1 MLNFNDFIEESYLE
15 SNFAQIYHFTN
26 NYYLLTILRENVLK
40 VGWFDNPFFGKNVK
54 IVSFTRNNKLNVGNY
69 KTDLNVILCVD
80 KNKMLLDG
88 YKLYPYDYFI
98 QSGKEIH
105 TKSNIL
111 RSKPFE
117 FEEASNVDIINI
129 DKYIIYVDFLEDS
142 LFDSS
147 TSINILKKKNI
158 PIYEAG
164 RRLF

>member
-1 MLNFNDFIEESYLE
+1 
-15 SNFAQIYHFTN
+15 
-26 NYYLLTILRENVLK
+26 
-40 VGWFDNPFFGKNVK
+40 
-54 IVSFTRNNKLNVGNY
+54 
-69 KTDLNVILCVD
+69 
-80 KNKMLLDG
+80 MLLDG